1 MKSNTSGRVRSI
13 FVHLVLIF
21 LSFLCSVFLLHSDC
35 KCNTFPCGSAVK
47 DFQHFPENI
56 FLRI

>member
-21 LSFLCSVFLLHSDC
+21 FLPVSVFLLHSDC
-35 KCNTFPCGSAVK
+35 KCNTFPCGSA
-47 DFQHFPENI
+47 ERI
-56 FLRI
+56 FSTSRKIFS